1 MYKVPVAVAQTEQT
15 LVPENASVVDQ
26 DVDLGEGDS
35 FPLKSNAQLTLPK
48 LSRAPCTT
56 FSPSSTEL

>member
-1 MYKVPVAVAQTEQT
+1 MYKVPVAVAQPEQT
-15 LVPENASVVDQ
+15 LVSENASVVDQ

-35 FPLKSNAQLTLPK
+35 FPLKNNTQLTLPK

-56 FSPSSTEL
+56 FSPSSTES